1 MKKLFLALAL
11 SALSLTAVVAQSG
24 MKSSDSEL
32 FSARRKSG
40 NRTFGLGLN
49 YTFPASG
56 VSARFGFS
64 DNLKGQ
70 LSFGYRNYSE
80 GDYVARLINIGA
92 EVDYCFDEKSGS
104 LGQWYPFAYGSL
116 GRSTYTYDAPT
127 EVIPGYPALGIPD
140 QTFDYDYTFSWI
152 GWSVGAGLEL
162 FPEFLGGDLGVNWKV
177 GLGSLGSFG
186 LNYGTTTGLIYGG
199 GIHYYFK

>member
-11 SALSLTAVVAQSG
+11 SAFSFSAVVAQSG
-24 MKSSDSEL
+24 MRSEDSEL
-32 FSARRKSG
+32 NAARRKSG
-40 NRTFGLGLN
+40 NRTFGVGLN

-56 VSARFGFS
+56 VSARFGIN

-70 LSFGYRNYSE
+70 VSFGFRNYSDFE
-80 GDYVARLINIGA
+80 TTARLISFGA
-92 EVDYCFDEKSGS
+92 ELDYAFEEKKGG
-104 LGQWYPFAYGSL
+104 LGNWYPFAYGSL
-116 GRSTYTYDAPT
+116 GQSTYTSEYTGAPIAGYD
-127 EVIPGYPALGIPD
+127 
-140 QTFDYDYTFSWI
+140 FDYKFSWF
-152 GWSVGAGLEL
+152 GWSIGGGLEL
-162 FPEFLGGDLGVNWKV
+162 FPEFLGGDVGVNWKL